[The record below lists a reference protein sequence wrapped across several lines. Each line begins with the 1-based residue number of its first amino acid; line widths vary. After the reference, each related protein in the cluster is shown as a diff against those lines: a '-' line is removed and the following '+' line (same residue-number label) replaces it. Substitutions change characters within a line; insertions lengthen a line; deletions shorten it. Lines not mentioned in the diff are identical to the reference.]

1 MIAPHLPEM
10 EILRKHPWLG
20 SLLFITLLFYL
31 NFVARIL
38 LSPLAPIMEMELGY
52 SHAGTGSLF
61 LITSLG
67 YFFGLFVSGMISS
80 RWTFTQTIQ
89 LSVSGFGLCLIGI
102 AFSCN
107 YWQIGAL
114 IAVLGFMAG
123 LYLPAGMAKLTELI
137 PSVHWGMG
145 LAVHELGPNFALF
158 LVPLQVEILLRF
170 FDWQQVLMSQ
180 GLLTLG
186 IVAAY
191 RFYAG
196 QGGSRGV
203 APKLSTL
210 QDFLRQKSFWKLVL
224 LFGLGVGSTLGIYSM
239 LPVYFIDQGIERGL
253 GNSMLSASRTLS
265 IPVVLIGGWL
275 TDKIGVR
282 HSLMIILITG
292 GVLTA
297 LIGVLQGYWLFVP
310 VFLQPLFAV
319 CFFPPV
325 FKTLALSVPA
335 ELRNQ
340 AVAYT
345 VPFGFLLG
353 AGVTPLVLGM
363 LGDAGLFQLA
373 FIAMGCLMAAGSL
386 MTKGLAEQ

>member
-1 MIAPHLPEM
+1 MLQ
-10 EILRKHPWLG
+10 KHPWLAPI
-20 SLLFITLLFYL
+20 LFITLLFYL

-38 LSPLAPIMEMELGY
+38 FAPLAPIMEMELGY

-61 LITSLG
+61 LMTSLG
-67 YFFGLFVSGMISS
+67 YFFGLFASGLISS
-80 RWTFTQTIQ
+80 RWSFTQTIQ
-89 LSVSGFGLCLIGI
+89 LSVAGFGLCLICI
-102 AFSCN
+102 AFSRN
-107 YWQIGAL
+107 YWQIGVL
-114 IAVLGFMAG
+114 ITVLGFMAG
-123 LYLPAGMAKLTELI
+123 LYLPAGLAKLTELT
-137 PSVHWGMG
+137 PSTHWGMG
-145 LAVHELGPNFALF
+145 MGVHELGPNFALF

-170 FDWQQVLMSQ
+170 FDWHQVLLIQ

-203 APKLSTL
+203 APTLSTL
-210 QDFLRQKSFWKLVL
+210 HYFFRQKNFWQLVL
-224 LFGLGVGSTLGIYSM
+224 LFGIGVGSTLGIYSM
-239 LPVYFIDQGIERGL
+239 LPVYFIDQGIDRGL
-253 GNSMLSASRTLS
+253 GNSMLSASRMLS

-275 TDKIGVR
+275 TDRIGVR
-282 HSLMIILITG
+282 RSLIIILITG
-292 GVLTA
+292 GLLTA
-297 LIGVLQGYWLFVP
+297 LIGVLPGYWLFVP

-319 CFFPPV
+319 CFFAPV
-325 FKTLALSVPA
+325 FKALALSVPA

-353 AGVTPLVLGM
+353 GGVTPLVLGM

-373 FIAMGCLMAAGSL
+373 FIALGCLMAAGSL
-386 MTKGLAEQ
+386 MTRELTEQ

>member
-1 MIAPHLPEM
+1 M
-10 EILRKHPWLG
+10 RKHPWLG
-20 SLLFITLLFYL
+20 PLLFITLLFYL

-210 QDFLRQKSFWKLVL
+210 QDFLRQKNFWKLVL

>member
-1 MIAPHLPEM
+1 M
-10 EILRKHPWLG
+10 RKHPWLG
-20 SLLFITLLFYL
+20 PLLFITLLFYL

-102 AFSCN
+102 SFSCN
-107 YWQIGAL
+107 YWQIGVL

-123 LYLPAGMAKLTELI
+123 LYLPAGMAKLTEMI
-137 PSVHWGMG
+137 PSAHWGMG

-170 FDWQQVLMSQ
+170 FDWQRVLMFQ
-180 GLLTLG
+180 GFLTLG

-191 RFYAG
+191 CFYDG

-203 APKLSTL
+203 APKLSTF
-210 QDFLRQKSFWKLVL
+210 QDFFRQKNFWKLVL

-275 TDKIGVR
+275 TDRIGVR
-282 HSLMIILITG
+282 RSLMIILITG

>member
-1 MIAPHLPEM
+1 MLQ
-10 EILRKHPWLG
+10 KHPWLVP
-20 SLLFITLLFYL
+20 LLFITLLFYL

-38 LSPLAPIMEMELGY
+38 LSPLAPVMEMELGY

-67 YFFGLFVSGMISS
+67 YFFGLFASGVISS

-89 LSVSGFGLCLIGI
+89 VSVSGFGLCLISI
-102 AFSCN
+102 AFSSY
-107 YWQIGAL
+107 YWQVGIL
-114 IAVLGFMAG
+114 VAVLGFMAG

-137 PSVHWGMG
+137 PSAHWGRG

-158 LVPLQVEILLRF
+158 LAPLQTEILLRF
-170 FDWQQVLMSQ
+170 FDWHHVLLFQ

-191 RFYAG
+191 RCYVG
-196 QGGSRGV
+196 QGESRGV
-203 APKLSTL
+203 APKLSTF
-210 QDFLRQKSFWKLVL
+210 QDFFRHKNFWKLVL
-224 LFGLGVGSTLGIYSM
+224 LFGLGVGSTLGVYSM
-239 LPVYFIDQGIERGL
+239 LPVYFIDQGIEREL
-253 GNSMLSASRTLS
+253 GNTMLSASRMLS

-275 TDKIGVR
+275 TDRIGVR
-282 HSLMIILITG
+282 RSLMIILITG
-292 GVLTA
+292 GGLTV

-325 FKTLALSVPA
+325 FKALALSVPA

-353 AGVTPLVLGM
+353 AGLTPLVLGM

-373 FIAMGCLMAAGSL
+373 FIALGCLIAAGSL
-386 MTKGLAEQ
+386 MTKELAEQ

>member
-1 MIAPHLPEM
+1 ML
-10 EILRKHPWLG
+10 LKHPWLAP
-20 SLLFITLLFYL
+20 LLFITLLFYL
-31 NFVARIL
+31 NFAARIL
-38 LSPLAPIMEMELGY
+38 LSPLAPVMELELGY

-61 LITSLG
+61 LMTSLG
-67 YFFGLFVSGMISS
+67 YFFGLFASGVISS

-89 LSVSGFGLCLIGI
+89 LSVFGFGLCLVCI
-102 AFSCN
+102 AFSRS
-107 YWQIGAL
+107 YWQIGVL
-114 IAVLGFMAG
+114 VVVLGFMAG

-137 PSVHWGMG
+137 PSAQWGKG
-145 LAVHELGPNFALF
+145 LAVHELGPNLALF
-158 LVPLQVEILLRF
+158 LVPLQVEILLSL
-170 FDWQQVLMSQ
+170 FDWHQVLLSQ

-186 IVAAY
+186 IVFAY

-203 APKLSTL
+203 APKLSTF
-210 QDFLRQKSFWKLVL
+210 QDFFRQKNFWKLVM

-275 TDKIGVR
+275 TDRIGVR
-282 HSLMIILITG
+282 RSLKIILNTG
-292 GVLTA
+292 GVLTV

-325 FKTLALSVPA
+325 FKALALSVPA

-353 AGVTPLVLGM
+353 AGVTPFVLGM
-363 LGDAGLFQLA
+363 LGDAGLFPIA
-373 FIAMGCLMAAGSL
+373 FIALGCLMAAGSL
-386 MTKGLAEQ
+386 MTTELAEQ

>member
-1 MIAPHLPEM
+1 M
-10 EILRKHPWLG
+10 LRKHPWLIP
-20 SLLFITLLFYL
+20 LLFITLLFYL

-38 LSPLAPIMEMELGY
+38 LSPLAPVMEETLEY

-61 LITSLG
+61 LMTSLG
-67 YFFGLFVSGMISS
+67 YFFGLFASGMISS

-89 LSVSGFGLCLIGI
+89 LSVSGFGFCLICI
-102 AFSCN
+102 AFSRN
-107 YWQIGAL
+107 YWQIGVL
-114 IAVLGFMAG
+114 ITVLGFMAG

-137 PSVHWGMG
+137 PSAHWGMG
-145 LAVHELGPNFALF
+145 LAIHELGPNFALF

-170 FDWQQVLMSQ
+170 FDWHQVLLFQ
-180 GLLTLG
+180 GLLALG
-186 IVAAY
+186 IIAVY

-196 QGGSRGV
+196 RGGSRGV
-203 APKLSTL
+203 APTLSTV
-210 QDFLRQKSFWKLVL
+210 QDFFRQKNFWKLVL

-275 TDKIGVR
+275 TDRIGVR
-282 HSLMIILITG
+282 RSLMIILITG
-292 GVLTA
+292 GLLTA
-297 LIGVLQGYWLFVP
+297 LIGVLQGHWLFVP

-319 CFFPPV
+319 CFFSPA
-325 FKTLALSVPA
+325 FKALALSVPA

-363 LGDAGLFQLA
+363 LGDVGLFQFA

-386 MTKGLAEQ
+386 MTKDLVEQ

>member
-1 MIAPHLPEM
+1 M
-10 EILRKHPWLG
+10 RKHPWLG
-20 SLLFITLLFYL
+20 PLLFITLLFYL

-107 YWQIGAL
+107 YWQIGVL

-210 QDFLRQKSFWKLVL
+210 QDFLRQKNFWKLVL

>member
-1 MIAPHLPEM
+1 M
-10 EILRKHPWLG
+10 RKHHWLG
-20 SLLFITLLFYL
+20 PLLFITLLFYL

-38 LSPLAPIMEMELGY
+38 LSPLAPIMEVELGY

-107 YWQIGAL
+107 YWQIGVL
-114 IAVLGFMAG
+114 ITVLGFMAG

-137 PSVHWGMG
+137 PSAHWGVG

-158 LVPLQVEILLRF
+158 LVPLQVEILLHF
-170 FDWQQVLMSQ
+170 IDWQQVLMFQ

-186 IVAAY
+186 IVAAHC
-191 RFYAG
+191 FYDG

-203 APKLSTL
+203 APKLSTF
-210 QDFLRQKSFWKLVL
+210 QDFFRQKNFWRLVL

-253 GNSMLSASRTLS
+253 GNSMLSASRMLS

-275 TDKIGVR
+275 TDRIGVR
-282 HSLMIILITG
+282 RSLMIILITG

-353 AGVTPLVLGM
+353 AGVTPLVLGL

-386 MTKGLAEQ
+386 MTKELAEQ

>member
-1 MIAPHLPEM
+1 MLQ
-10 EILRKHPWLG
+10 KHPWLVP
-20 SLLFITLLFYL
+20 LLFITLLFYL

-38 LSPLAPIMEMELGY
+38 LSPLAPVMEMELGY
-52 SHAGTGSLF
+52 SHVGTGSLF
-61 LITSLG
+61 LMTSLG
-67 YFFGLFVSGMISS
+67 YFFGLFASGVISS

-89 LSVSGFGLCLIGI
+89 LSVSGFGLCLICI
-102 AFSCN
+102 AFSRN
-107 YWQIGAL
+107 YWQIGVL
-114 IAVLGFMAG
+114 ITLLGFMAG

-137 PSVHWGMG
+137 PSTHWGMG
-145 LAVHELGPNFALF
+145 MGVHELGPNFALF

-170 FDWQQVLMSQ
+170 FNWQQVLLFQ
-180 GLLTLG
+180 GLLILG
-186 IVAAY
+186 IAGAY

-203 APKLSTL
+203 APKLSTFRYFS
-210 QDFLRQKSFWKLVL
+210 QQKNFWKLVL

-275 TDKIGVR
+275 TDRIGVR

-292 GVLTA
+292 GILTV
-297 LIGVLQGYWLFVP
+297 LIGVLQGHWLFIP
-310 VFLQPLFAV
+310 VFLQPLFTV

-325 FKTLALSVPA
+325 FKALALAVPA
-335 ELRNQ
+335 DLRNQ

-363 LGDAGLFQLA
+363 LGDAGLFQFA
-373 FIAMGCLMAAGSL
+373 FIAMGCLMVAGSL
-386 MTKGLAEQ
+386 ITRELTDQ

>member
-1 MIAPHLPEM
+1 MA
-10 EILRKHPWLG
+10 ILRKHPWLG
-20 SLLFITLLFYL
+20 PLLFITLLFYL

-80 RWTFTQTIQ
+80 HWTFTQTIQ

-107 YWQIGAL
+107 YWQIGVL

-137 PSVHWGMG
+137 PSAHWGMG

-191 RFYAG
+191 RFYDG

-203 APKLSTL
+203 APKLSTF
-210 QDFLRQKSFWKLVL
+210 QDFFRQKNFWKLVL

-253 GNSMLSASRTLS
+253 GNSMLSASRALS

-275 TDKIGVR
+275 TDRIGVR
-282 HSLMIILITG
+282 RSLMIILITG

-340 AVAYT
+340 AVAYM

-353 AGVTPLVLGM
+353 AGVTPLVLGI

>member
-1 MIAPHLPEM
+1 MLQ
-10 EILRKHPWLG
+10 KHPWLVP
-20 SLLFITLLFYL
+20 LLFITLLFYL

-38 LSPLAPIMEMELGY
+38 LSPLAPVMEMELGY

-67 YFFGLFVSGMISS
+67 YFFGLFASGVISS

-89 LSVSGFGLCLIGI
+89 LSVSGFGLCLISI
-102 AFSCN
+102 AFSSY
-107 YWQIGAL
+107 YWQVGIL
-114 IAVLGFMAG
+114 VAVLGFMAG

-137 PSVHWGMG
+137 PSAHWGRG

-158 LVPLQVEILLRF
+158 LAPLQTEILLRF
-170 FDWQQVLMSQ
+170 FDWHHVLLFQ

-191 RFYAG
+191 RCYVG
-196 QGGSRGV
+196 QGESRGV
-203 APKLSTL
+203 APKLSTF
-210 QDFLRQKSFWKLVL
+210 QDFFLQKNFWKLVL
-224 LFGLGVGSTLGIYSM
+224 LFGLGVGSTLGVYSM
-239 LPVYFIDQGIERGL
+239 LPVYFIDQGIEREL
-253 GNSMLSASRTLS
+253 GNTMLSASRTLS

-275 TDKIGVR
+275 TDRIGVR
-282 HSLMIILITG
+282 RSLMIFLITG
-292 GVLTA
+292 GGLTV

-325 FKTLALSVPA
+325 FKALALSVPA

-353 AGVTPLVLGM
+353 AGLTPLVLGM

-373 FIAMGCLMAAGSL
+373 FIALGCLIAAGSL
-386 MTKGLAEQ
+386 MTKELAEQ